1 MASTRRLAAI
11 LAADVAGFYS
21 LIDADSDGTLRA
33 LKAIRRDLVDPTIE
47 GHNGRLLKTTGD
59 LLLVEFSNVV
69 DALRCATDLQRTLA
83 EHNRTLPPGERI
95 EFRIGIHQGDVVIQD
110 GYHFSDGVNIATDL
124 EGLAQ
129 PGGICFSAR
138 AKEDA
143 EGKLT
148 VQFEDMGEQWFKN
161 RSRHMRTYQISP
173 AAASNVGVSERATR
187 RLAAILPA
195 DVVAYSRL
203 MGADEEGTHERLKA
217 HCGQLVEPKVKE
229 HRGRIVKNTGDGML
243 VEFSSVVD
251 AVRCA
256 VEVQRGMAE
265 REPSEPEERRIRF
278 RIGVNLGDV
287 IVEEHDIFGD
297 GVNVAARLEGLAEAG
312 GICISRMVR
321 DQIRDKLPYQFEDL
335 GEQSVKN
342 IARPVRVYA
351 WSPEVVA
358 ELPVPKSPPPVTT
371 ISPSAVAPRLSIV
384 VLPFT
389 NLSNDPEQQYFTDG
403 ITEDLTSDL
412 SRITHN
418 FVISC
423 NTAFTYRNKR
433 VDTKQIG
440 RELGVRYVLE
450 GSVRRWGNQLR
461 VNAQLIDA
469 ATDAHLWAE
478 RFDHDIGDLFALQ
491 NEITSCL
498 ANALGVELIAAE
510 AARLAEHPDTLDY
523 ILRGRA
529 AGLKPYSRE
538 NQAEQI
544 SLFEHALAL
553 DPQSVEAQIRLANA
567 LVRRVLNGT
576 TGEAMGDLRRA
587 EGLVGQA
594 LAAKPRNAYGHF
606 VKGFVLHAQN
616 RWQEA
621 VPEFETALALDRN
634 MVSALHELGAC
645 KVFTGLIDEVI
656 PLVEQAIHLSPRDPD
671 IGLRYFQIGTVHLLQ
686 SRTDE
691 AIVWLEKARSAMP
704 ASPLNHSWLASAYA
718 LKGKTE
724 PAAAELAEAGKLDGG
739 DLFSSIAHLKAH
751 RWRSW
756 GPKIRALFE
765 ATYFA
770 GLRKAGMPE
779 E

>member
-1 MASTRRLAAI
+1 MPPVRRLTAI
-11 LAADVAGFYS
+11 LAADVAG
-21 LIDADSDGTLRA
+21 
-33 LKAIRRDLVDPTIE
+33 
-47 GHNGRLLKTTGD
+47 
-59 LLLVEFSNVV
+59 
-69 DALRCATDLQRTLA
+69 
-83 EHNRTLPPGERI
+83 
-95 EFRIGIHQGDVVIQD
+95 
-110 GYHFSDGVNIATDL
+110 
-124 EGLAQ
+124 
-129 PGGICFSAR
+129 
-138 AKEDA
+138 
-143 EGKLT
+143 
-148 VQFEDMGEQWFKN
+148 
-161 RSRHMRTYQISP
+161 
-173 AAASNVGVSERATR
+173 
-187 RLAAILPA
+187 
-195 DVVAYSRL
+195 YSRL
-203 MGADEEGTHERLKA
+203 MGADEEATHERLKA
-217 HCGQLVEPKVKE
+217 HLRELVDPKIAE
-229 HRGRIVKNTGDGML
+229 HRGRVVKNTGDGFL
-243 VEFSSVVD
+243 AEFQSVVD

-256 VEVQRGMAE
+256 VEMQRGMAE
-265 REPSEPEERRIRF
+265 RNQETPPERRIEF
-278 RIGVNLGDV
+278 RIGINLGDV

-297 GVNVAARLEGLAEAG
+297 GVNVAARLEALAAPG
-312 GICISRMVR
+312 GICVSRVARDQVR
-321 DQIRDKLPYQFEDL
+321 DRLDYAFEDL

-351 WSPEVVA
+351 LRPEGTAGVRTPSVSST
-358 ELPVPKSPPPVTT
+358 VSGSPPV
-371 ISPSAVAPRLSIV
+371 VAPRLSIV

-389 NLSNDPEQQYFTDG
+389 NLSDDREQQYFTDG
-403 ITEDLTSDL
+403 ITEDLTTDL
-412 SRITHN
+412 SRISGM
-418 FVISC
+418 FVISR
-423 NTAFTYRNKR
+423 NTAFTYRSKPA
-433 VDTKQIG
+433 DTKQIG

-450 GSVRRWGNQLR
+450 GSVRRVGQQLR
-461 VNAQLIDA
+461 VNAHLIDA
-469 ATDAHLWAE
+469 TTDVHLWTE
-478 RFDHDIGDLFALQ
+478 RFDHDTGDLFALQ
-491 NEITSCL
+491 NEITSYL

-510 AARLAEHPDTLDY
+510 AARPGEHPDTLDY

-576 TGEAMGDLRRA
+576 TGEATGDLRRA

-594 LAAKPRNAYGHF
+594 LAAKSRSAYGHF

-634 MVSALHELGAC
+634 MVGALHELGAS
-645 KVFTGLIDEVI
+645 KVFTGSIDEVI
-656 PLVEQAIHLSPRDPD
+656 PLVEQAIRLSPRDPD
-671 IGLRYFQIGTVHLLQ
+671 IGLRYFLIGTVHLLQ

-718 LKGKTE
+718 LNGETE
-724 PAAAELAEAGKLDGG
+724 PAAAELAEAWKLDGG

-770 GLRKAGMPE
+770 GLRKAGIPE